1 MDLKNFTKFKINGE
15 YLPTDISDQ
24 DVLERVASKPELIE
38 DLEKFGQASVYL
50 DCKCIGEDDNDN
62 PIEVETELGVKIV
75 NNGLFKVLTMYE
87 TKF

>member
-38 DLEKFGQASVYL
+38 DLEKFGRASVYL
-50 DCKCIGEDDNDN
+50 DCKCIG
-62 PIEVETELGVKIV
+62 
-75 NNGLFKVLTMYE
+75 
-87 TKF
+87 